1 MLRLLYTAA
10 LMLMIFEACGKTE
23 TVVRD
28 GTLPLPGI
36 PQEKPTEPIPQI
48 KNPTNDTI
56 ENDELEQ
63 YALNDALSL
72 NSADALNTVYLS
84 GANFA
89 NFNDDVESAMK
100 GTTLGLNLLSNR
112 NFIESMRPIDPKKS
126 IWAVDLRD
134 FFGSKGLTNWKLIED
149 SAVIKIV
156 SQTVRFRNLQ
166 FLTQKRIPIMHAQIF
181 METAMKSSVYY
192 LLKDVPKNEND
203 FWALQGIDRQRDF
216 DQRDKEIFLA
226 GFQDSLIAPDHNRMV
241 RRMDGNNGTCW
252 NTYDVDAVNVLPESN
267 FFQFPFVPEA
277 RSKRTLK
284 HAAGEILCRQQNG
297 LFVMVL
303 YNGAGIRQ
311 DLAPTTVV
319 VNTRTA
325 ALGLDPSITIRDC
338 TGCHTQF
345 VLPVRDEIGQNI
357 KNQNFDANDK
367 ILGQLFFRPQAQ
379 IDQVIADDNAE
390 HASAL
395 NRMGIPSGGNKDP
408 MNVGLIDKMRDGMD
422 AKELAAF
429 LYLPE
434 DEFIQRLQASPQAS
448 QEVGALLRGGTIGF
462 IGLQAAIQTLIKDL
476 NLFRDVD

>member
-1 MLRLLYTAA
+1 MLRLIYTVVLG
-10 LMLMIFEACGKTE
+10 LMLLDACGKTE
-23 TVVRD
+23 TVIRD
-28 GTLPLPGI
+28 GTLPLPEP
-36 PQEKPTEPIPQI
+36 PQSRPEDPIPDV
-48 KNPTNDTI
+48 KNPGGATI

-84 GANFA
+84 GANFV
-89 NFNDDVESAMK
+89 NFNDDVQSAMK

-112 NFIESMRPIDPKKS
+112 SFIESMRPVDPSKS

-134 FFGSKGLTNWKLIED
+134 FFGSKGLTNWRLIED
-149 SAVIKIV
+149 NAVVKIV
-156 SQTVRFRNLQ
+156 SQTVRFKNLQ
-166 FLTQKRIPIMHAQIF
+166 FITQKRIPIMHAQIF
-181 METAMKSSVYY
+181 METAMTAKIYY
-192 LLKDVPKNEND
+192 LLKDVPQNEND

-216 DQRDKEIFLA
+216 DQRDREIFLA

-252 NTYDVDAVNVLPESN
+252 NTYDVDALNVVPEN
-267 FFQFPFVPEA
+267 NYFLFPFVPEA
-277 RSKRTLK
+277 RSKRSLK

-297 LFVMVL
+297 LFVMAL
-303 YNGAGIRQ
+303 YNGAGVRA
-311 DLAPTTVV
+311 DVAPTTVV

-325 ALGLDPSITIRDC
+325 ALGLDPSIAIRDC

-345 VLPVRDEIGQNI
+345 VLPVRDEMGQNI
-357 KNQNFDANDK
+357 KDRNFDASDK
-367 ILGQLFFRPQAQ
+367 ILGQLFFKPQAQ
-379 IDQVIADDNAE
+379 IDSIIAEDNSE

-395 NRMGIPSGGNKDP
+395 LRMGIQSGGNKDP
-408 MNVGLIDKMRDGMD
+408 LNVGLIDKLRDGMD

-434 DEFIQRLQASPQAS
+434 AEFIQRLQASPQAG

-462 IGLQAAIQTLIKDL
+462 IGLQASIQTIINDL
-476 NLFRDVD
+476 NLFRDVN